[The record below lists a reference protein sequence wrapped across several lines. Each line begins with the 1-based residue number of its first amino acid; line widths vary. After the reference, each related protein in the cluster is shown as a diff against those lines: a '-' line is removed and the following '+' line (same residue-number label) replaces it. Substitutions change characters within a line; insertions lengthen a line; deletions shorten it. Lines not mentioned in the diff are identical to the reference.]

1 MILVKYYKYTLVR
14 NIPNQPIKR
23 FISSTTHQLST
34 STNSRKVNADK
45 NNNENTLESY
55 QPLTE
60 NEIQKIINLDNI
72 HIVTKYQQK
81 KPQRPPLLQNFFIGK
96 VDNELLTYPEV
107 MEVKDFNSM
116 RDKLKPITDYFTKD
130 AKAPID
136 LRFRDVSNK
145 MLTDFR
151 NMKLFGANV
160 HQRYAGLGNF
170 TSEMAWSTESEA
182 NDLKSYLVLAAHRLA
197 VEAISGHGNTSQQTE
212 YLMEMGKGLIKH
224 LFYQFDQLNMRN

>member
-1 MILVKYYKYTLVR
+1 MILVTYYKYAFVK
-14 NIPNQPIKR
+14 NISNPSIRR
-23 FISSTTHQLST
+23 FISSTAHKLSA
-34 STNSRKVNADK
+34 SANSQKENANK
-45 NNNENTLESY
+45 SNNENTLESY

-72 HIVTKYQQK
+72 HVVTKYQQK
-81 KPQRPPLLQNFFIGK
+81 KPQRPPLIQNFFIAK

-107 MEVKDFNSM
+107 MEVKDFNSI
-116 RDKLKPITDYFTKD
+116 RDKLKPISEYFSKD
-130 AKAPID
+130 VKAPVD

-160 HQRYAGLGNF
+160 HQRYGGLGNF

-182 NDLKSYLVLAAHRLA
+182 NDLKSYFVLAAHRLA

-212 YLMEMGKGLIKH
+212 YLMEMAKGDFI
-224 LFYQFDQLNMRN
+224 